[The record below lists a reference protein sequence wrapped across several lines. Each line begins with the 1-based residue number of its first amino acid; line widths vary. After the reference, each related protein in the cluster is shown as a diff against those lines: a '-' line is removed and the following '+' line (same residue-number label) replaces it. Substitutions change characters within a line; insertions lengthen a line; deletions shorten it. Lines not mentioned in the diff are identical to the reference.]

1 MLEVTERVENETEA
15 SLFEWREQLSHRITT
30 RNQLE
35 KRLELSPA
43 EQDSFA
49 AAELSPPFAITEHY
63 LNLLA
68 RLDSAHPLRKSMIPS
83 PEESLESDGEWDDP
97 LGEDAHSPMPGLVHT
112 YPDKVL
118 LLATT
123 RCAAYCRY
131 CTRSRMTGKSQT
143 LAPIEERIDYIAR
156 HPAIRDVLVSGGDPL
171 TLGDEALDEL
181 LTRIRA
187 IPHVRLIRIGSKVP
201 AVLPSRITESLC
213 RILQKHNVWLSL
225 HFIHAAELTPETR
238 AACLALSCH
247 GVPMVSQTVLLKGVN
262 DNVETIT
269 DLMYALL
276 EAHVKPYYLL
286 HCDPVAGSAHFRTSI
301 EKGIEIVNALHG
313 NISGLA
319 VPQFVVDA
327 AGGGGKIPLLST
339 KQLRK
344 TEEGTVLVNYLGKEY
359 VV

>member
-1 MLEVTERVENETEA
+1 MAKMTGEIRKTAGA
-15 SLFEWREQLSHRITT
+15 SLFDWREQLGQRVTT
-30 RNQLE
+30 RQQLE
-35 KRLELSPA
+35 KQLQLSTA
-43 EQDSFA
+43 EQDSFSV
-49 AAELSPPFAITEHY
+49 AELSPPFAITPHY

-68 RLDSAHPLRKSMIPS
+68 GLDPAHPLRKSMIPS
-83 PEESLESDGEWDDP
+83 PEEAQESDGEWDDP
-97 LGEDAHSPMPGLVHT
+97 LGEESHSPMPGLVHT

-123 RCAAYCRY
+123 HCAAYCRY
-131 CTRSRMTGKSQT
+131 CTRSRMTGKPQP
-143 LAPIEERIDYIAR
+143 LAPLAERIDYIAR
-156 HPAIRDVLVSGGDPL
+156 HPAIRDVLISGGDPL
-171 TLGDEALDEL
+171 TLSDEALDEL
-181 LTRIRA
+181 LASIRA

-213 RILQKHNVWLSL
+213 GILQKHHVWLSL
-225 HFIHAAELTPETR
+225 HFIHAEELTPETR
-238 AACLALSCH
+238 AACLALSRH
-247 GVPMVSQTVLLKGVN
+247 GVPMVSQTVLLKGIN
-262 DNVETIT
+262 DSAETIA

-286 HCDPVAGSAHFRTSI
+286 HCDPVAGTAHFRTSI

-327 AGGGGKIPLLST
+327 PGGGGKIPLLST
-339 KQLRK
+339 KQLEQ
-344 TEEGTVLVNYLGKEY
+344 TAEGTVLVNYLGKKY